1 MFRNINKKILA
12 FAIVVA
18 MLMSFIPTMSFAAE
32 PNSSHLIT
40 GQAKK
45 PSTAGALQLLDK
57 NGIKTLCDK
66 DGNPIQLRGMCTH
79 GLQWYPEII
88 NNNAFAALSKD
99 WGSNVIRLA
108 MYVAEGG
115 YSKDPETI
123 KKRVIDGIDLAI
135 ANDMYAMVDWHVL
148 TPGDPNADIYKGAM
162 DFFKEI
168 SQKYPN
174 NPHIIYELANEPSPN
189 DPGVTNDAAGWAKVK
204 SYAEPIIKMLR
215 DSGNKNL
222 VVVGSPNWSQR
233 PDLAANNPISDN
245 NTIYTVHF
253 YSGTHKTSPNSTDRG
268 NVMSNV
274 RYALEHGVAVFC
286 SEWGSSEASGNNGPY
301 LKEAD
306 EWLEFFN
313 ANNISWINW
322 SLSNKNETS
331 GSFIPFISGKSEATS
346 LDPGQDQ
353 VWSPKELSIS
363 GEYARA
369 RIKGIKYEPIERAEK
384 EEFTTNIWDFND
396 GTTQGFG
403 INADSPVKA
412 DSITLAND
420 KNALKITG
428 LKNSKDLSE
437 GNYWANVRLSA
448 DGTSNKPNI
457 LGAEKLT
464 MDVIAAAPATVSIAA
479 IPQSST
485 HGWANPTRAIAVKPS
500 DFVKQTDGTYK
511 AVLTITPAD
520 SPNFDSIAKDT
531 KDSTMTNIILFVGAD
546 TNVISLDN
554 ITVSGNR
561 AAAEATVEHAMPGKA
576 TLPSNFE
583 DSTRQ
588 GWSWD
593 ATSGV
598 QSALAIKDANGS
610 KAISWEVKYPEVK
623 PTDGWASAPRIAL
636 AGINATRGSNKY
648 LAFDLYLKPAQ
659 ASKGALCISLAFAP
673 PTLGYWAQAS
683 VDINIPLASLSK
695 MKKTK
700 DGLYHIQA
708 KYDLDKIN
716 DKKILTADT
725 VLRDITIVVADVNSD
740 YAGTM
745 YLDNIRFEN
754 ENDGKSE
761 LNNAIAMLVSKGII
775 KNSDAKQINF
785 NKSISRG
792 EYIMWLVKT
801 LDLNAKYTT
810 NFSDVNKKDSY
821 YNSLGIAKA
830 LGITNGVGHNKFNP
844 NKAISREDM
853 LVLTYKALKLANKNL
868 VKGNADNLKQ
878 FSDASKV
885 SKNTVES
892 VATIVKNGFYS
903 GDAKK
908 LNLKASVTK
917 AESALMLHKIY
928 TSLHK

>member
-1 MFRNINKKILA
+1 MFRNTNKRILA
-12 FAIVVA
+12 FVIVVA
-18 MLMSFIPTMSFAAE
+18 MLMYFIPTMTFAVE
-32 PNSSHLIT
+32 EDSSHLIT
-40 GQAKK
+40 NQAKK
-45 PSTAGALQLLDK
+45 PSTAGALQLLNK
-57 NGIKTLCDK
+57 NGVKTLCDK
-66 DGNPIQLRGMCTH
+66 DGNPIQLRGMSTH
-79 GLQWYPEII
+79 GLQWFPEII

-115 YSKDPETI
+115 YSKDPEII

-135 ANDMYAMVDWHVL
+135 ANDMYVIVDWHVL
-148 TPGDPNADIYKGAM
+148 TPGDPNADVYKGAM

-204 SYAEPIIKMLR
+204 SYAEPIIKILR

-222 VVVGSPNWSQR
+222 IIVGSPNWSQR
-233 PDLAANNPISDN
+233 PDLAAENPINDN
-245 NTIYTVHF
+245 NTAYSFHF
-253 YSGTHKTSPNSTDRG
+253 YSGTHKTSTDSTDRG
-268 NVMSNV
+268 NIMSNA

-286 SEWGSSEASGNNGPY
+286 SEWGTSEASGNNGPY

-306 EWLEFFN
+306 EWLEFLN

-322 SLSNKNETS
+322 SLTNKNETS
-331 GSFIPFISGKSEATS
+331 GSFIPFISGKSDATN
-346 LDPGQDQ
+346 LNPGDDQ
-353 VWSPKELSIS
+353 VWSLKELSVS

-369 RIKGIKYEPIERAEK
+369 RIKGIKYEPIERSEK
-384 EEFTTNIWDFND
+384 EEFTTNVWDFND

-403 INADSPVKA
+403 INGDSPIKA
-412 DSITLAND
+412 DSITLANE

-428 LKNSKDLSE
+428 LNNSNDLTE

-457 LGAEKLT
+457 FGAEKLT
-464 MDVIAAAPATVSIAA
+464 MDVITAAPATVSIAA

-485 HGWANPTRAIAVKPS
+485 HGWANPTRAIAVKPA
-500 DFVKQTDGTYK
+500 DFVKQEDGTYK

-520 SPNFDSIAKDT
+520 SPNFDSIAKDS

-546 TNVISLDN
+546 TDVISLDN

-561 AAAEATVEHAMPGKA
+561 AVVEAPVEHAPIGKA
-576 TLPSNFE
+576 TLPSTFE

-588 GWSWD
+588 GWAWD

-598 QSALAIKDANGS
+598 QSALTIKDANES

-623 PTDGWASAPRIAL
+623 PVDGWASAPRIML
-636 AGINATRGSNKY
+636 GNVNTTRGNNKY
-648 LAFDLYLKPAQ
+648 LTFDFYLKPTQ
-659 ASKGALCISLAFAP
+659 ASKGSLTISLAFAP
-673 PTLGYWAQAS
+673 PSLGFWAQATGD
-683 VDINIPLASLSK
+683 VNIPLSSLSK
-695 MKKTK
+695 MKKTT
-700 DGLYHIQA
+700 DGLYHFQV

-716 DKKILTADT
+716 DGKVLTANT
-725 VLRDITIVVADVNSD
+725 VLRDITIVVADGNSD
-740 YAGTM
+740 FAGTM

-754 ENDGKSE
+754 DSKTE
-761 LNNAIAMLVSKGII
+761 LNNSITMLVSKGII
-775 KNSDAKQINF
+775 NNADVKKINF
-785 NKSISRG
+785 NSSISRG
-792 EYIMWLVKT
+792 EFLMWIVKT
-801 LDLNAKYTT
+801 LDLNAKFSS
-810 NFSDVNKKDSY
+810 NFSDVNKKGSY
-821 YNSLGIAKA
+821 YNSVGIAKA
-830 LGITNGVGHNKFNP
+830 LGITSGVGNNKFNP

-853 LVLTYKALKLANKNL
+853 LVLTYKALKIVNKNL
-868 VKGNADNLKQ
+868 AKGNANDLKQ
-878 FSDASKV
+878 FTDASKV
-885 SKNTVES
+885 SKNAVES

-908 LNLKASVTK
+908 LNPKASVAK
-917 AESALMLHKIY
+917 SEAALMLYKIY
-928 TSLHK
+928 SSLHK

>member
-1 MFRNINKKILA
+1 MFRNINKKFLA
-12 FAIVVA
+12 FVIVVA

-40 GQAKK
+40 SQAKK

-57 NGIKTLCDK
+57 NGTKTLCDK

-148 TPGDPNADIYKGAM
+148 TPGNPNADIYKGAM

-412 DSITLAND
+412 DSITLSND

-511 AVLTITPAD
+511 AVLTITPSD

-636 AGINATRGSNKY
+636 GGINATRGSNKY

-683 VDINIPLASLSK
+683 VDINIPLPSLSK

-716 DKKILTADT
+716 DKKVLTADT

-745 YLDNIRFEN
+745 YLDNVRFEN
-754 ENDGKSE
+754 DSKSE
-761 LNNAIAMLVSKGII
+761 LNNAIAMLVSKGLI

-792 EYIMWLVKT
+792 EYMMWLVKT

-868 VKGNADNLKQ
+868 VKGNADNLKL

-908 LNLKASVTK
+908 LNLKSSVTK
-917 AESALMLHKIY
+917 AESALMLYKIY
-928 TSLHK
+928 ASLHK

>member
-636 AGINATRGSNKY
+636 GGINATRGSNKY

-716 DKKILTADT
+716 DKKVLTADT

-745 YLDNIRFEN
+745 YLDNVRF

-792 EYIMWLVKT
+792 EYMMWLVKT

>member
-12 FAIVVA
+12 FVIVVA

-428 LKNSKDLSE
+428 LKASKDLSE

-511 AVLTITPAD
+511 AVLTIAPSD

-636 AGINATRGSNKY
+636 GGINATRGSNKY

-683 VDINIPLASLSK
+683 VDINIPLPSLSK

-716 DKKILTADT
+716 DKKVLTADT

-745 YLDNIRFEN
+745 YLDNVRF

-792 EYIMWLVKT
+792 EYMMWLVKT

-917 AESALMLHKIY
+917 AESALMLYKIY
-928 TSLHK
+928 TAFHK

>member
-716 DKKILTADT
+716 DKKVLTADT

-745 YLDNIRFEN
+745 YLDNVRF

-792 EYIMWLVKT
+792 EYMMWLVKT

>member
-1 MFRNINKKILA
+1 MFRNINKRILA
-12 FAIVVA
+12 FVIVVA
-18 MLMSFIPTMSFAAE
+18 MLMSFIPTMTFAAE
-32 PNSSHLIT
+32 PDSSHLIT
-40 GQAKK
+40 SQAEK

-57 NGIKTLCDK
+57 NGVKTLCDK
-66 DGNPIQLRGMCTH
+66 DGNPIQLRGMSTH

-99 WGSNVIRLA
+99 WGCNVIRLA

-123 KKRVIDGIDLAI
+123 KKRLIDGIDFAI

-148 TPGDPNADIYKGAM
+148 TPGDPNADVYKGAM
-162 DFFKEI
+162 DFIKEI

-174 NPHIIYELANEPSPN
+174 DPHIIYELANEPSPN

-222 VVVGSPNWSQR
+222 VIVGSPNWSQR
-233 PDLAANNPISDN
+233 PDLAADNPINDN
-245 NTIYTVHF
+245 NTIYTIHF
-253 YSGTHKTSPNSTDRG
+253 YSGTHKTSTDSTDRG
-268 NVMSNV
+268 NIMSNA

-306 EWLEFFN
+306 EWLEFLN

-322 SLSNKNETS
+322 SLTNKNETS
-331 GSFIPFISGKSEATS
+331 GSFIPFISGTSDATS
-346 LDPGQDQ
+346 LNPGDDQ
-353 VWSPKELSIS
+353 VWSPKELSVS

-369 RIKGIKYEPIERAEK
+369 RIKGIKYEPIDRAEK
-384 EEFTTNIWDFND
+384 VEFTTNVWDFND

-403 INADSPVKA
+403 INGDSPVKA
-412 DSITLAND
+412 DSITLANE

-428 LKNSKDLSE
+428 LDTSKDLTE

-464 MDVIAAAPATVSIAA
+464 MDIIAAAPATVSIAA

-485 HGWANPTRAIAVKPS
+485 HGWANPTRAISVKPA
-500 DFVKQTDGTYK
+500 DFVKQADGTYK

-520 SPNFDSIAKDT
+520 SPNFDSIAKDS

-561 AAAEATVEHAMPGKA
+561 TTVEAPVEHAPIGKA

-588 GWSWD
+588 GWAWD
-593 ATSGV
+593 AASGV
-598 QSALAIKDANGS
+598 QSALTIKDANGS
-610 KAISWEVKYPEVK
+610 KALSWEAKYPEVK
-623 PTDGWASAPRIAL
+623 PVDGWASAPRIML
-636 AGINATRGSNKY
+636 SNINTTRGNNKY
-648 LAFDLYLKPAQ
+648 LSFDFYLKPTQ
-659 ASKGALCISLAFAP
+659 VSKGSLSINLAFAP

-683 VDINIPLASLSK
+683 VNFDIPLTNLKK

-700 DGLYHIQA
+700 DGLYHFQV

-716 DKKILTADT
+716 DGKVLTADT
-725 VLRDITIVVADVNSD
+725 VLRDITIVVADGNSD
-740 YAGTM
+740 FAGTM
-745 YLDNIRFEN
+745 YMDNVRFEN
-754 ENDGKSE
+754 DSKTE
-761 LNNAIAMLVSKGII
+761 LNNAIQMLVSKGII
-775 KNSDAKQINF
+775 KSSDVKKINF

-792 EYIMWLVKT
+792 EFLMWLVKT
-801 LDLNAKYTT
+801 LDLNAKYRS
-810 NFSDVNKKDSY
+810 NFSDVHKKDSY

-830 LGITNGVGHNKFNP
+830 LGITNGIGHNKFNP

-853 LVLTYKALKLANKNL
+853 LVFTYKALNLVNKNL
-868 VKGNADNLKQ
+868 VKGNADDLKQ
-878 FSDASKV
+878 FADASKV
-885 SKNTVES
+885 SRNAVES
-892 VATIVKNGFYS
+892 VATMVKNGFYS

-908 LNLKASVTK
+908 LNLKASVSK
-917 AESALMLHKIY
+917 AETALMLYKIY
-928 TSLHK
+928 TSSHK

>member
-1 MFRNINKKILA
+1 MFRNINKRILA
-12 FAIVVA
+12 FVIVVA
-18 MLMSFIPTMSFAAE
+18 MLMSFIPTMAFAAE
-32 PNSSHLIT
+32 PDSSHLIT
-40 GQAKK
+40 SQAEK
-45 PSTAGALQLLDK
+45 PSTAGALQILDK
-57 NGIKTLCDK
+57 NGTKTLCDK
-66 DGNPIQLRGMCTH
+66 DGNPIQLRGMSTH

-88 NNNAFAALSKD
+88 NDNAFAALSND
-99 WGSNVIRLA
+99 WGSNVIRIA

-135 ANDMYAMVDWHVL
+135 ANDMYAMLDWHVL

-222 VVVGSPNWSQR
+222 VIVGSPNWSQR
-233 PDLAANNPISDN
+233 PDLAADNPINDN

-253 YSGTHKTSPNSTDRG
+253 YSGTHKPSADSSDRG
-268 NVMSNV
+268 NVMSNA
-274 RYALEHGVAVFC
+274 RYALEHGVAVFA
-286 SEWGSSEASGNNGPY
+286 SEWGTSEASGNNGPY

-306 EWLEFFN
+306 EWLEFLN
-313 ANNISWINW
+313 ANNISWCNW
-322 SLSNKNETS
+322 SLTNKNETS
-331 GSFIPFISGKSEATS
+331 GSFIPFISGKSDATS
-346 LDPGQDQ
+346 LDPGDDQ
-353 VWSPKELSIS
+353 VWSPKELSVS

-369 RIKGIKYEPIERAEK
+369 RIKGIKYEPIDRAEK
-384 EEFTTNIWDFND
+384 EEFTTNVWDFND

-403 INADSPVKA
+403 INGDSPVKA
-412 DSITLAND
+412 DSITIANE
-420 KNALKITG
+420 KNTLKITG
-428 LKNSKDLSE
+428 LNTSKDLTE

-464 MDVIAAAPATVSIAA
+464 MDIITAAPATVSIAA
-479 IPQSST
+479 IPQNST
-485 HGWANPTRAIAVKPS
+485 HGWANPTRAIAVKPA
-500 DFVKQTDGTYK
+500 DFVKQADGTYK

-520 SPNFDSIAKDT
+520 SPNFDSIAKDS

-561 AAAEATVEHAMPGKA
+561 AAVEAPVEHAPIGKA
-576 TLPSNFE
+576 TLPSIFE

-588 GWSWD
+588 GWAWD
-593 ATSGV
+593 AASGV
-598 QSALAIKDANGS
+598 QSALTIKDANGS

-623 PTDGWASAPRIAL
+623 PVDGWASAPRIML
-636 AGINATRGSNKY
+636 SNINATRGNNKY
-648 LAFDLYLKPAQ
+648 LAFDFYLKPTQ
-659 ASKGALCISLAFAP
+659 ASKGSLSINLAFAP

-683 VDINIPLASLSK
+683 VNFDIPLTKLSK

-700 DGLYHIQA
+700 DGLYHFQV
-708 KYDLDKIN
+708 KYDLDKVN
-716 DKKILTADT
+716 DGKVLTADT
-725 VLRDITIVVADVNSD
+725 VLRDITIVVADGNSD
-740 YAGTM
+740 FAGTM
-745 YLDNIRFEN
+745 YVDNVRFEN
-754 ENDGKSE
+754 DSKTE

-775 KNSDAKQINF
+775 KNSDVKKINL

-792 EYIMWLVKT
+792 EFLMWLVKT
-801 LDLNAKYTT
+801 LDLNAKYSV
-810 NFSDVNKKDSY
+810 NFSDVHKKDSY
-821 YNSLGIAKA
+821 YNSVGTAKA

-853 LVLTYKALKLANKNL
+853 LVLTFKALKLVDKNL
-868 VKGNADNLKQ
+868 VKGNADDLKQ
-878 FSDASKV
+878 FTDASKV
-885 SKNTVES
+885 SRNSVES
-892 VATIVKNGFYS
+892 ISTIVKNGFYS

-908 LNLKASVTK
+908 LNLKASVPK
-917 AESALMLHKIY
+917 AETALMLYKIY

>member
-12 FAIVVA
+12 FAIVIA

-148 TPGDPNADIYKGAM
+148 TPGDPNAEIYKGAM

-189 DPGVTNDAAGWAKVK
+189 DPGVTNDTAGWAKVK

-233 PDLAANNPISDN
+233 PDLAANNPINDN

-428 LKNSKDLSE
+428 LKSSKDLSE

-448 DGTSNKPNI
+448 DGTSNKLNI
-457 LGAEKLT
+457 LGAEKIT

-636 AGINATRGSNKY
+636 GGINATRGSNKY

-801 LDLNAKYTT
+801 LDLNAKYTA

>member
-12 FAIVVA
+12 FAIVIA

-57 NGIKTLCDK
+57 NGTKTLCDK

-233 PDLAANNPISDN
+233 PDLAANNPINDN

-428 LKNSKDLSE
+428 LKSSKDLSE

-636 AGINATRGSNKY
+636 GGINATRGSNKY

-716 DKKILTADT
+716 DKKVLTADT

-745 YLDNIRFEN
+745 YLDNVRF

-792 EYIMWLVKT
+792 EYMMWLVKT

-917 AESALMLHKIY
+917 TESALMLHKIY

>member
-57 NGIKTLCDK
+57 NGTKTLCDK

-233 PDLAANNPISDN
+233 PDLAANNPINDN

-428 LKNSKDLSE
+428 LKSSKDLSE

-636 AGINATRGSNKY
+636 GGINATRGSNKY

-716 DKKILTADT
+716 DKKVLTADT

-745 YLDNIRFEN
+745 YLDNVRF

-792 EYIMWLVKT
+792 EYMMWLVKT

-917 AESALMLHKIY
+917 TESALMLHKIY

>member
-12 FAIVVA
+12 FVIVVA

-40 GQAKK
+40 SQAKK
-45 PSTAGALQLLDK
+45 PSAAGALQLLDK
-57 NGIKTLCDK
+57 NGTKTLCDK

-412 DSITLAND
+412 DSINLAND

-437 GNYWANVRLSA
+437 GNYWANARLSA

-464 MDVIAAAPATVSIAA
+464 IDVIAAAPATVSIAA

-511 AVLTITPAD
+511 AVLTITPSD

-623 PTDGWASAPRIAL
+623 PTDGWASAPRITL
-636 AGINATRGSNKY
+636 GGINATRGSNKY

-683 VDINIPLASLSK
+683 VDINIPLPSLSK

-716 DKKILTADT
+716 DKKVLTADT

-745 YLDNIRFEN
+745 YLDNVRFEN
-754 ENDGKSE
+754 DSKSE

-792 EYIMWLVKT
+792 EYMMWLVKT
-801 LDLNAKYTT
+801 LDFNAKYTT

-917 AESALMLHKIY
+917 AESALMLYKIY
-928 TSLHK
+928 ASLHK